1 MLTCRCGRSA
11 QIFLDSDD
19 LQDLSLLLE
28 HVKNSDCLVL
38 FQTDGVVLRP

>member
-19 LQDLSLLLE
+19 LQDLGLLLE